1 MPPKAKITKE
11 MIVETAF
18 QIAREEGADKITVRS
33 IAERLNCSTQPV
45 LYYFASIDGIKK
57 AVYEKTDE
65 FHTEYI
71 MQENPACEDPF
82 MEFGLKYI
90 RFAMEERNLFK
101 LLFQSDVFS
110 GAGILD
116 LLESEGLEPFY
127 AGLQEEADL
136 SKEEAKEVFAILFI
150 YVHGYASLFANNSMC
165 YDEDKIK
172 DGLAKTFYGAIGA
185 VKGETDGEVI

>member
-1 MPPKAKITKE
+1 MPPKAKISKE
-11 MIVETAF
+11 MIIETAF

-45 LYYFASIDGIKK
+45 LYYFAGIDEIKK
-57 AVYEKTDE
+57 AVYEKADE

-82 MEFGLKYI
+82 MAIGLHYI
-90 RFAMEERNLFK
+90 RFAMEEAKLFQF
-101 LLFQSDVFS
+101 LFQSNEFS

-116 LLESEGLEPFY
+116 LMESEGLEPFY

-136 SKEEAKEVFAILFI
+136 SKEEAKEVFVILF
-150 YVHGYASLFANNSMC
+150 VFAHGYASLFANNSMR
-165 YDEDKIK
+165 YDEDKIT
-172 DGLAKTFYGAIGA
+172 DGLVKTFYGAIAA
-185 VKGETDGEVI
+185 VKGEVDEEAI

>member
-1 MPPKAKITKE
+1 MPPKAKIAKD
-11 MIVETAF
+11 MIIETAF

-45 LYYFASIDGIKK
+45 LYYFASIDEIKK

-65 FHTEYI
+65 FHANYI
-71 MQENPACEDPF
+71 MTEEPECEDPF
-82 MEFGLKYI
+82 MAIGLRYI
-90 RFAMEERNLFK
+90 RFAMEEAKLFQF
-101 LLFQSDVFS
+101 LFQSNEFS

-116 LLESEGLEPFY
+116 LMESEGVESFY
-127 AGLQEEADL
+127 VGLQEEAHL

-150 YVHGYASLFANNSMC
+150 YVHGYASLFANNSMR
-165 YDEDKIK
+165 YEEDKIK

-185 VKGETDGEVI
+185 VKGETDEEVI